1 MLCISF
7 LCILSI
13 LLLMQDLT
21 LLMQQITMLGKLR
34 RKVLVRSQIS
44 RSVVD

>member
-21 LLMQQITMLGKLR
+21 LLNTADNDV
-34 RKVLVRSQIS
+34 RKVKS
-44 RSVVD
+44 